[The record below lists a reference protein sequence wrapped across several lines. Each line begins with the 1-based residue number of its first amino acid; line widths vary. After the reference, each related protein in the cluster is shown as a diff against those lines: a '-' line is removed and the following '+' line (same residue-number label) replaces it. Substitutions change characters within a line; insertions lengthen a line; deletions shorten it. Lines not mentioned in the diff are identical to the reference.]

1 MQNEETQQANDNP
14 SKFQKALSS
23 LRNCWQ
29 KASNKIRALICSLKT
44 MLNKGIEN
52 FFKKS
57 NSTQV
62 FYAALLSLFLFVVIT
77 SYIIPWLLPEQTPN
91 NQTTSFLEKILTS
104 NGFWT
109 LITAFISSPVLFVI
123 WRFRDNNATQQINNA
138 RKDTNLKEF
147 QKLAEWVSGAH
158 LEGAKEG
165 AKKENVDQATLEK
178 IREYVG
184 VSEKSSI
191 QSYSKQYGAVGLQIA
206 AVYNLLPFYR
216 GDNGDDFK
224 KPALNLLISAWLA
237 MQQSELEKSDDK
249 LNIDSIQKNAQSP
262 LGIAITRVLLALNH
276 NDELCLR
283 EHPEVFPNLCLAGM
297 DFHTAGV
304 DERARTTLFN
314 KISAPNINLIG
325 ANLQEAELQ
334 GAKLQG
340 ADLQGAELQGADL
353 QGANLQRADLRG
365 ANLHKAELQR
375 AELQRA
381 DLQRADLQ
389 EANLQKAELLGA
401 KLQGAY
407 LLRADLKYATLDEEQ
422 REYIKRYF
430 KDVLLEDS

>member
-1 MQNEETQQANDNP
+1 MQNEETQQASNNP
-14 SKFQKALSS
+14 SKLQKALSS

-29 KASNKIRALICSLKT
+29 KARKDPSALIRSLKT

-62 FYAALLSLFLFVVIT
+62 FYASLLSLFLFVVIT
-77 SYIIPWLLPEQTPN
+77 SCIIPWLLPEQAPDNKTV
-91 NQTTSFLEKILTS
+91 SFLEKVLTS

-158 LEGAKEG
+158 LEGAK
-165 AKKENVDQATLEK
+165 KENSDQATLEK

-184 VSEKSSI
+184 ASEKSTI

-237 MQQSELEKSDDK
+237 MQQIELEKSDDK
-249 LNIDSIQKNAQSP
+249 LNIGNIQKNAKSP

-325 ANLQEAELQ
+325 ANLQLS
-334 GAKLQG
+334 LI
-340 ADLQGAELQGADL
+340 
-353 QGANLQRADLRG
+353 
-365 ANLHKAELQR
+365 H
-375 AELQRA
+375 
-381 DLQRADLQ
+381 
-389 EANLQKAELLGA
+389 
-401 KLQGAY
+401 
-407 LLRADLKYATLDEEQ
+407 
-422 REYIKRYF
+422 I
-430 KDVLLEDS
+430 